1 MTIKGTFNA
10 ASAQVEDNLLV
21 ITDKT
26 GTRKIRLGDFDT
38 AKNAKVNS
46 TTISN
51 WLANAGITL
60 SNLKTTNYADDK
72 VSTSSAV
79 SESSAITVDLSNVN
93 TSEAG
98 NVTVNGATVG
108 SLSSTFPNASIFT
121 RNGLTLHLLGVSS
134 NTYGNY
140 DTIQAK
146 TFDDLTDDQKTIVAG
161 LFKWWVAEGLKL
173 SEESYGIGFDSSTAA
188 LSDMGLYFY
197 DGKGVDKTLAAVQ
210 YWQQDSD
217 GATTKLLLK
226 VNMNYFAGISA
237 KDVDGTS
244 TNSSIKQIL
253 DRTLAHELTHAN
265 MQANINYFKTLPQ
278 FITEG
283 SAELIHGID
292 DERGNRIFSVAAS
305 DSLLA
310 NVLDV
315 TDFGTGN
322 ANCYAGGYMFLRYFA
337 KQAAAQT
344 LPAFGEITAT
354 VNPSSNGSYYIS
366 GNSTSETASTS
377 AKAIKLGTVSNGTYT
392 VENTGV
398 HQVIN
403 NNNNLKIAGL
413 TVNDSLIGSSKAD
426 IIQTATGSYI
436 TSGDGADSISL
447 YGQYA
452 TISTGAGNDTVIAQD
467 GGHHFIELGN
477 GNDYVEFKASSVYN
491 NTITGGAGNDSVNL
505 TASQYSS
512 IEMGAGDDSIYF
524 GGKNNTISTGDGNDT
539 LKSRYTNDNENFI
552 ELGAGDDR
560 ATVYGNDNTIIGG
573 AGNDYIYNNSG
584 ENVVFKYSA
593 GDGNDLI
600 YGFDETSRLI
610 IGGGLGTYTKFE
622 KGSDLIFKIGTGTI
636 TLSGAANLSTLNV
649 EGQEKI
655 STLIEGTE
663 DADTINNVVDDVM
676 IMAYGGDDVITN
688 SGDNVLID
696 GGADNDSVKLNGA
709 GATVNVSEGND
720 TISFDKSITSFQVTG
735 FNSGDVIQ
743 LNSKTSK
750 LATIDGGLIA
760 GSVTISGVELP
771 TTSKE
776 WSLSDNV
783 ATHEMKI
790 SAGAT
795 LSEDNK
801 SIVYGAA
808 SSESVTVS
816 GIGSTD
822 GLEIDTDN
830 KIVTV
835 NESALIEQSVAISDG
850 YNLAL
855 GDAPAPK
862 TSGSMW
868 SLNDTT
874 AIYGLSMTAGYTLED
889 NKIVYNEAG
898 ITDTVVAVSGVGSTD
913 GLKINTSKKIV
924 TVQAASLNEE
934 DVTISD
940 GYTLKLSDAP
950 APTVLAGDWN
960 LNETTAIYKASGT
973 TAGYTLADNKI
984 SYTAASGGKS
994 LVTVSGVGSTDGL
1007 AIDTANKIV
1016 TVQASA
1022 LNEEDVTISNG
1033 YNLALG
1039 DVATP
1044 TVSAAAWS
1052 LNDTTA
1058 TYKTSGTTAGYTLA
1072 DNKITYTAASDGK
1085 SLVTVSGIGSTDG
1098 LAIDTANKI
1107 VTVQASAL
1115 NEQDVTI
1122 SDDYTLKL
1130 GDDAPAPTAT
1140 DGTWS
1145 LDDTTAIYETSDT
1158 TAGYTLDDNQI
1169 TYTAASEGKSLVT
1182 VSGVGSTNGLAINTA
1197 KKIVTVLA
1205 SALNEEDVT
1214 ISDGY
1219 TLALG
1224 DDAPTPVTTNGSW
1237 SLDKTTAIYKASG
1250 KSAGY
1255 TLDDNQIIYNKA
1267 SDGATLIELRGVAS
1281 TPTVKGNTVQLSK
1294 DNFSKDVS
1302 IISGDGYSFEL
1313 KDGNYSGKTFY
1324 GSDDGDRIKNNGL
1337 SVTIAGGKGNDT
1349 LTGSKRKDFLSG
1361 DDGDDILTG
1370 GKGNDTLAYSTGNDT
1385 ITDYDAKDKISL
1397 SSAYENF
1404 SVNGSDVIFN
1414 FGDNNSLTL
1423 TKAAGKQV
1431 NFLSGKKTTSN
1442 FYTVE
1447 GVFDKKKK
1455 FVTLSASAENF
1466 SAAKY
1471 SKLIT
1476 IDGSATGAIEI
1487 VGNKKKN
1494 KIYAGTGGSSI
1505 TGGKGNDTLYGG
1517 AGADVFI
1524 YNKGDRKD
1532 VIENFGAE
1540 DKIVFGSG
1548 ATIKSSTVKGGNTII
1563 KIGSGSLTVKN
1574 TTEVAFI
1581 EDDTE
1586 KVFVNGNI
1594 ADADKISVTL
1604 SSLYKGKFELGDYE
1618 KVDASL
1624 TKRAVTLIGNDKNNY
1639 LRGGMGKDSLIGG
1652 AGNDTLWGGKKND
1665 TLTGGDGNDTFIYQA
1680 GQGKDIITDYAAGDM
1695 LQILDKRCETG
1706 TFTDSTFTGNS
1717 LTLKIQGG
1725 GKVIFDNVAAS
1736 STFNINGA
1744 NYHISDKTLTKD

>member
-1 MTIKGTFNA
+1 MIKFP
-10 ASAQVEDNLLV
+10 QVH
-21 ITDKT
+21 
-26 GTRKIRLGDFDT
+26 
-38 AKNAKVNS
+38 
-46 TTISN
+46 
-51 WLANAGITL
+51 
-60 SNLKTTNYADDK
+60 
-72 VSTSSAV
+72 
-79 SESSAITVDLSNVN
+79 SAITVDLSNVN

-173 SEESYGIGFDSSTAA
+173 SEESYGIGFNSSTAA

-226 VNMNYFAGISA
+226 VNMNYFARISA

-244 TNSSIKQIL
+244 TNPSIKQIL

-491 NTITGGAGNDSVNL
+491 NTISAGAGNDSVNL

-862 TSGSMW
+862 SSGSMW

-889 NKIVYNEAG
+889 NKIIYNEAG

-960 LNETTAIYKASGT
+960 LDDTTAIYKASST

-1016 TVQASA
+1016 TVQ
-1022 LNEEDVTISNG
+1022 
-1033 YNLALG
+1033 
-1039 DVATP
+1039 
-1044 TVSAAAWS
+1044 
-1052 LNDTTA
+1052 
-1058 TYKTSGTTAGYTLA
+1058 
-1072 DNKITYTAASDGK
+1072 
-1085 SLVTVSGIGSTDG
+1085 
-1098 LAIDTANKI
+1098 
-1107 VTVQASAL
+1107 
-1115 NEQDVTI
+1115 
-1122 SDDYTLKL
+1122 
-1130 GDDAPAPTAT
+1130 
-1140 DGTWS
+1140 
-1145 LDDTTAIYETSDT
+1145 
-1158 TAGYTLDDNQI
+1158 
-1169 TYTAASEGKSLVT
+1169 
-1182 VSGVGSTNGLAINTA
+1182 
-1197 KKIVTVLA
+1197 A

-1349 LTGSKRKDFLSG
+1349 LTGGKRKDFLSG

-1455 FVTLSASAENF
+1455 SVTLSASAENF

-1594 ADADKISVTL
+1594 ADPDKISVTL

-1665 TLTGGDGNDTFIYQA
+1665 MLTGGDGDDVFIYQA
-1680 GQGKDIITDYAAGDM
+1680 GQGNDVITDYAAGDM
-1695 LQILDKRCETG
+1695 LQILDKKGETG
-1706 TFTDSTFTGNS
+1706 TFTDSTFTGKS
-1717 LTLKIQGG
+1717 LTLNIQGG
-1725 GKVIFDNVAAS
+1725 GKVTFDNVAAS

-1744 NYHISDKTLTKD
+1744 SYHISDKTLTKD